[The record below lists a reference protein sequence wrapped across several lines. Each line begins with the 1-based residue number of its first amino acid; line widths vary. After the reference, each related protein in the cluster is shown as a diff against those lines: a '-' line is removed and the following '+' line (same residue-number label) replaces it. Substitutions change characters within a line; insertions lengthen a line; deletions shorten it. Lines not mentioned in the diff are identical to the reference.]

1 MGVRIPPPVPKN
13 ISNFEFRIADLFR
26 SLNELGKDLK
36 RLADAWN
43 LLSPEE
49 KVEFARVNRNTPPKQ
64 YDSVVRMIWE
74 RYRSPEAALDEMIDP
89 RPDEFFK
96 KLLIRWGEEHI
107 QDTVENPS
115 FILYRDELIR
125 QRAEELYPGFNF
137 DEQ

>member
-1 MGVRIPPPVPKN
+1 
-13 ISNFEFRIADLFR
+13 
-26 SLNELGKDLK
+26 
-36 RLADAWN
+36 
-43 LLSPEE
+43 
-49 KVEFARVNRNTPPKQ
+49 
-64 YDSVVRMIWE
+64 MIWE